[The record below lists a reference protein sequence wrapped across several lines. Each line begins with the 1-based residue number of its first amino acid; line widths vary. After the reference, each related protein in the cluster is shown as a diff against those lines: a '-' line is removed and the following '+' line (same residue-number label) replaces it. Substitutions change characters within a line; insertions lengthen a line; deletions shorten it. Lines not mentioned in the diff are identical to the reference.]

1 MKKLILLLVVGI
13 SLGSSAVFAAE
24 YNSSDYRRAAYAYNH
39 GGRLDR
45 QIDQLE
51 RMLSRVRWQIRQ
63 YRYRVD
69 WRIRR
74 EVQDI
79 SGDVNRLNWK
89 YRSGNYSS
97 YRLRREIER
106 LRDRLE
112 NVQERLRARTT
123 DPYERG

>member
-13 SLGSSAVFAAE
+13 SLGSSAVFATE
-24 YNSSDYRRAAYAYNH
+24 YNSSNYRRAAYAYNH

-45 QIDQLE
+45 QIDQLQ
-51 RMLSRVRWQIRQ
+51 RTLSKVRWQMRQ
-63 YRYRVD
+63 IRYRVD

-89 YRSGNYSS
+89 YRSGDYNS